1 MSCTTTDWMKRRRGI
16 NMRLNKKYGPRAKS
30 EIKILAM
37 GYHVASAKLVDDLQ
51 QTRKMKPRNQREQQ

>member
-1 MSCTTTDWMKRRRGI
+1 
-16 NMRLNKKYGPRAKS
+16 MRLNKKYGPRAKS